1 MLDAIKYNL
10 ANLLNFEGRDAR
22 QTFWYYVLFIVILR
36 YAASMLIT
44 VPMMINL
51 FGGIFASAR
60 QGSDQ
65 AVVQQQMASL
75 MADSMPMLFWFA
87 IGVGLVS
94 ALLLVAALVRRL
106 HDSDHSG
113 WWAVI
118 PAVLHVTSLAA
129 LPMQMRMVQD
139 AIGQISTRP
148 PAGPMEM
155 MRAQGAYGLLGWLP
169 IILVIIM
176 GVLKS
181 TPGPNRYGE
190 TPVSF

>member
-10 ANLLNFEGRDAR
+10 SNLPNFEGRDAR

-36 YAASMLIT
+36 YAASMLVT

-51 FGGIFASAR
+51 FGGIFAAAR
-60 QGSDQ
+60 QGADQ
-65 AVVQQQMASL
+65 AVVQQQMAGL

-113 WWAVI
+113 WWAVL
-118 PAVLHVTSLAA
+118 PATLHATALAA
-129 LPMQMRMVQD
+129 LPAQMHLVQD
-139 AIGQISTRP
+139 AIGQMSTQT
-148 PAGPMEM
+148 PATPMTM
-155 MRAQGAYGLLGWLP
+155 MRAQGAFGLIGWLP
-169 IILVIIM
+169 IILVIIA

-190 TPVSF
+190 SPVSF